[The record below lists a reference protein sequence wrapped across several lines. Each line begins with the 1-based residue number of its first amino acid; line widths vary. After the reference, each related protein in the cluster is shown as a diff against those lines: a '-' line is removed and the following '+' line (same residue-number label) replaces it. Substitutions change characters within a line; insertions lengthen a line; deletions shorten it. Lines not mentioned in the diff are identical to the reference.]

1 MSAWEIP
8 PGPRGDVVDPLPEVG
23 EPVDAGSDQ
32 GKAGVG
38 RVELLVGLFEK
49 EPLHLF
55 HLPGE
60 FSTGCGIT
68 RFASNINGLYHTA
81 GCF

>member
-1 MSAWEIP
+1 MGDP
-8 PGPRGDVVDPLPEVG
+8 PDRGGDVIDPLPEVG

-32 GKAGVG
+32 RKAGVG
-38 RVELLVGLFEK
+38 GVELLVGLFPE
-49 EPLHLF
+49 ETVHLF

-60 FSTGCGIT
+60 FSTGCRIA
-68 RFASNINGLYHTA
+68 RFASNINCLYHAT